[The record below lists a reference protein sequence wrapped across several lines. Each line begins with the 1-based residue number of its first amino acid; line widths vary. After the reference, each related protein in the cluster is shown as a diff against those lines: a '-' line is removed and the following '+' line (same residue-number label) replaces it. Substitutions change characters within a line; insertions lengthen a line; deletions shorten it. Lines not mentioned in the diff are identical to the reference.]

1 MNKRARLYAILM
13 AFTLALGGLA
23 GISSTTA
30 SAGTVTVGCS
40 TELRQ
45 YSAINYDCPFT
56 IRHMERGTFQ
66 YVYEGTKAA
75 RGYTSTNTV
84 LPSIYEWWIV
94 AVA

>member
-1 MNKRARLYAILM
+1 MNKKARLYAILM

-40 TELRQ
+40 VDLRQ

-56 IRHMERGTFQ
+56 IRHGEMSTFQ
-66 YVYEGTKAA
+66 YRYWGPWVSKKN
-75 RGYTSTNTV
+75 TSQNTV
-84 LPSIYEWWIV
+84 LPSIYQWWIEP
-94 AVA
+94 